1 MRIRIFAYLP
11 VCLLCLGCINRN
23 ARPQNSEQLDSIA
36 RAQEKS
42 FRVARKIQIQDS
54 LKIVD
59 GDTILGGFY
68 FGMTEQEFKLQEK
81 KLIND
86 RDGSTKIGRE
96 LFSFR
101 YAYPW
106 IYKGKLRRYT
116 IYTERYWSSKDYE
129 GGIESIKDMEN
140 VFTSLTETFTKKYGE
155 PDKLEARDVLWSFDF
170 KTIEII
176 RQSIGNTSQQIRI
189 EYTQTEYL
197 DTLNAIVRK
206 QNEEYEIAKEKQKLE
221 QERKEIKHST
231 HF

>member
-1 MRIRIFAYLP
+1 
-11 VCLLCLGCINRN
+11 
-23 ARPQNSEQLDSIA
+23 
-36 RAQEKS
+36 
-42 FRVARKIQIQDS
+42 
-54 LKIVD
+54 
-59 GDTILGGFY
+59 
-68 FGMTEQEFKLQEK
+68 
-81 KLIND
+81 
-86 RDGSTKIGRE
+86 
-96 LFSFR
+96 
-101 YAYPW
+101 
-106 IYKGKLRRYT
+106 
-116 IYTERYWSSKDYE
+116 
-129 GGIESIKDMEN
+129 MEN